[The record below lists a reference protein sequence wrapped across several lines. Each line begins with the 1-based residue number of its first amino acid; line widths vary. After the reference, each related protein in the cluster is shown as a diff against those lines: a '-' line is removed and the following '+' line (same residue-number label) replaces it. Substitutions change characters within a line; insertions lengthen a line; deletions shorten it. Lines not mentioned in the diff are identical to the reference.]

1 MKYLNSG
8 YRGTHDHITIYPI
21 GDLQVGSPQYKEQV
35 LIKQLK
41 QIDQSPDNARI
52 ILMGD
57 MIDNNTKM
65 SVGAGVFEQP
75 LTPEQQIY
83 RVVDLLKPYVHL
95 IDGVVTGNHEQ
106 RTYLTHGFDPTL
118 LLCKLL
124 NIEDKY
130 LRYQGVI
137 KYAWN
142 NRAYNVAVWHGAGG
156 GGGSS
161 LNKLIK
167 QRNTVMADVY
177 LMGHTHKLE
186 ATKLDYF
193 VPDARSLTM
202 QKITQAF
209 IVTGS
214 TLDYEDSYAEEKGL
228 NPSAMGFPKIHLSGY
243 SSAKKREK
251 DIKVEI

>member
-8 YRGTHDHITIYPI
+8 YRGTHEHITIYPI
-21 GDLQVGSPQYKEQV
+21 GDLQVGSPQYKEAV
-35 LIKQLK
+35 LKKQLAE
-41 QIDQSPDNARI
+41 IDKSPDNARI

-57 MIDNNTKM
+57 MIDNNTKL

-83 RVVDLLKPYVHL
+83 RVVELLRPYTHL

-124 NIEDKY
+124 DIEGKY

-193 VPDARSLTM
+193 VPDARSLKM
-202 QKITQAF
+202 QKVTQAF

-228 NPSAMGFPKIHLSGY
+228 SPSAMGFPKIHLSGH
-243 SSAKKREK
+243 STAKKREK